1 MNKNEIPKSVQNG
14 NKGKK
19 INPVPAIAVAS
30 IGILVFA
37 ASGVGFA
44 WAETGQT
51 LPTDIQIKA
60 SDSIKNDPTA
70 MKILYNIEL
79 FKQQYAA
86 MQQRQQLID
95 QQNQFIEQQRKIADE
110 YLQADLAH
118 MNNANN
124 LSTPKNA
131 YAAFVNQVDNST
143 KGLFWDEFSYMQ
155 NKVLSGRLAMSK
167 VLQSGGTMQDALQ
180 AYYDTAAVHKSQLVS
195 LNKDL
200 NVKYN
205 LGNAKTQDLFNKLGN
220 IQRS

>member
-1 MNKNEIPKSVQNG
+1 MQNTT
-14 NKGKK
+14 KGKK
-19 INPVPAIAVAS
+19 INPIPVIAVAG

-37 ASGVGFA
+37 ISGIGFA
-44 WAETGQT
+44 WAETEQN

-86 MQQRQQLID
+86 MQQKQQLID
-95 QQNQFIEQQRKIADE
+95 QQNQFIEQQRKIADA

-118 MNNANN
+118 MNNQNN

-131 YAAFVNQVDNST
+131 YAGFVSHVDNST
-143 KGLFWDEFSYMQ
+143 KGLFWDEFNYMQ

-167 VLQSGGTMQDALQ
+167 VLQSGGNMQDALQ
-180 AYYDTAAVHKSQLVS
+180 AYYNTAAMHKTQLVS
-195 LNKDL
+195 LNKNL
-200 NVKYN
+200 NVKYG
-205 LGNAKTQDLFNKLGN
+205 LGDAKTQDLFNKLGN
-220 IQRS
+220 IQKS

>member
-1 MNKNEIPKSVQNG
+1 MNKIEIKSMQNSI
-14 NKGKK
+14 KGKK
-19 INPVPAIAVAS
+19 INPVPVIAVAS

-37 ASGVGFA
+37 LSGVGFA
-44 WAETGQT
+44 WAETGQNI
-51 LPTDIQIKA
+51 PTDIQIKA

-86 MQQRQQLID
+86 MQQKQQIID
-95 QQNQFIEQQRKIADE
+95 QQNQFIEQQRKIANA

-118 MNNANN
+118 MNSENN

-131 YAAFVNQVDNST
+131 YATFVNHVDNST

-167 VLQSGGTMQDALQ
+167 VLQSGGNMQDALQ
-180 AYYDTAAVHKSQLVS
+180 AYYNTAAVHKSQLVS

-220 IQRS
+220 IQKS